1 VMITALALEAAA
13 FTWLAALTR
22 PGVGYAVLLPALIM
36 VGAGLP
42 LFWAPIANAS
52 LSAARPHQQGQA
64 SGTAAAVRELAI
76 VLGVAVLASAFVAH
90 GGYTSPT
97 AFIGGLWLAA
107 GLAAAGLLVTLLAP
121 RSTEQG
127 LNVGLE
133 PRDP

>member
-1 VMITALALEAAA
+1 
-13 FTWLAALTR
+13 
-22 PGVGYAVLLPALIM
+22 
-36 VGAGLP
+36 
-42 LFWAPIANAS
+42 
-52 LSAARPHQQGQA
+52 
-64 SGTAAAVRELAI
+64 
-76 VLGVAVLASAFVAH
+76 VLASTFVAH

-97 AFIGGLWLAA
+97 AFMGGLWLAA

>member
-1 VMITALALEAAA
+1 MSDQRSLLVSD
-13 FTWLAALTR
+13 
-22 PGVGYAVLLPALIM
+22 PGPTSGTPQ
-36 VGAGLP
+36 P

-52 LSAARPHQQGQA
+52 LSAARPHEQGQA

-76 VLGVAVLASAFVAH
+76 VLGVAVLASTFVAH

>member
-1 VMITALALEAAA
+1 
-13 FTWLAALTR
+13 
-22 PGVGYAVLLPALIM
+22 
-36 VGAGLP
+36 
-42 LFWAPIANAS
+42 
-52 LSAARPHQQGQA
+52 
-64 SGTAAAVRELAI
+64 
-76 VLGVAVLASAFVAH
+76 VLGVAVLASTFAAH
-90 GGYTSPT
+90 GSYTSPT

>member
-1 VMITALALEAAA
+1 MAKALLDGKEKLHDLVGEASG
-13 FTWLAALTR
+13 WLAEKL
-22 PGVGYAVLLPALIM
+22 GGQ
-36 VGAGLP
+36 
-42 LFWAPIANAS
+42 S
-52 LSAARPHQQGQA
+52 L
-64 SGTAAAVRELAI
+64 
-76 VLGVAVLASAFVAH
+76 
-90 GGYTSPT
+90 